1 MLLALLI
8 SSNVFILPSAQL
20 PRIPKTKPPLAQ
32 IPPEDSRQ
40 KTEQEK
46 ALLSKYLISKKYINS
61 TLSSEILDFST
72 KKEII
77 QNLIADI
84 QKSSA
89 EISDKDLK
97 EINDDSLIEY
107 RNMQP
112 QDIEKMIIEAKAA
125 LIVEK
130 INDFYEWNKPIDNP
144 IAKIIKS
151 LKDFTTD
158 GLDTE
163 MKNEILE
170 VLKDL
175 PKNESDKIMPLVKDM
190 KNTLKA
196 DFFKQNVIYFEKNK
210 TDMGPK
216 DQDAMS
222 KFLEDLA
229 LDITPSD
236 KDEIQSIL
244 KEYRDL
250 AQTRAQKERAILA
263 KAKKSL
269 AEIEAMY
276 EKIPAK
282 TKDTLLDSATQKL
295 KESQRK
301 EAEAKVK
308 AAQKIVDARKAADKA
323 RFNKEQQEKIVK
335 KVVEKLLADAN
346 QRKQRAAEKQ
356 FDDFLKRTQELQ
368 RLEK

>member
-8 SSNVFILPSAQL
+8 SSNVFILQSAELKPKPSSGQRL
-20 PRIPKTKPPLAQ
+20 TIKQ
-32 IPPEDSRQ
+32 Q
-40 KTEQEK
+40 KELVKKSFKLT
-46 ALLSKYLISKKYINS
+46 SKID
-61 TLSSEILDFST
+61 EILSNEKLDLSA
-72 KKEII
+72 KKVE
-77 QNLIADI
+77 I
-84 QKSSA
+84 QKIIA
-89 EISDKDLK
+89 EIKKSLTKISDKTLK
-97 EINDDSLIEY
+97 ERNADSLIEY

-236 KDEIQSIL
+236 KDNIQSIL

-250 AQTRAQKERAILA
+250 AQTRAQKERAATLA

-269 AEIEAMY
+269 ADTKAMY

-295 KESQRK
+295 KELQIK
-301 EAEAKVK
+301 EAEAKAKV
-308 AAQKIVDARKAADKA
+308 AQKIVDARKAADKA
-323 RFNKEQQEKIVK
+323 RFNKEQQEKIAK
-335 KVVEKLLADAN
+335 IVEKGLADA
-346 QRKQRAAEKQ
+346 KQRAAEKQ
-356 FDDFLKRTQELQ
+356 FDDFLKRTQELHQ
-368 RLEK
+368 LEERIF